1 MASERLTERM
11 VRQAKT
17 TGVLVDGN
25 GLRLRVSVRQTDAGA
40 VVRKSWI
47 VRVKVKGGALRELG
61 LGSADTLGLADAR
74 LRAKA
79 ARQLARDGADPLERR
94 KEEEAQRIADAA
106 KALTFK
112 QCADLYVAAHTS
124 GWRSAKHRQQWV
136 NTLATYAYPV
146 CGDLPVAKV
155 DRGHVAAVL
164 DPIWSVKEETARRV
178 RGRMESVLQWAED
191 RGYRSGDNPARARKT
206 MPKRAK
212 AVDHHAALPFADAP
226 AFWTTLSNRPGVGAL
241 ALRFAILTAARTGEV
256 IGMDWREVDL
266 EARVWTVAA
275 SRMKAKRDHRVP
287 LSAPALA
294 LLRTLGP
301 KPAGPVFALSNM
313 ALLMTLR
320 RMGRSDLT
328 AHGFRSTFRD
338 WAAERT
344 AFPREVAEAALA
356 HAVGDKVEAAY
367 RRGDLFDK
375 RRRLMDAW
383 ASYLATPQAARS
395 AKVVAIKRSGS
406 PRDCS

>member
-1 MASERLTERM
+1 MAVERLTERM
-11 VRQAKT
+11 VKQAKT

-47 VRVKVKGGALRELG
+47 VRVKVKGGPLRELG

-74 LRAKA
+74 VRAKA

-94 KEEEAQRIADAA
+94 KAEEAQRIADAA
-106 KALTFK
+106 KAMTFK
-112 QCADLYVAAHTS
+112 QCAERYVAAHANS
-124 GWRSAKHRQQWV
+124 WRSAKHRQQWI
-136 NTLATYAYPV
+136 NTLAAYAYPV

-212 AVDHHAALPFADAP
+212 PVDHHAALPFAEAP
-226 AFWTTLSNRPGVGAL
+226 GFWTTLAARPGVGAL

-256 IGMDWREVDL
+256 IGMDWREVDFD
-266 EARVWTVAA
+266 ARVWTVPAN
-275 SRMKAKRDHRVP
+275 RMKAKREHRAP

-294 LLRTLGP
+294 LLRMLGP

-320 RMGRSDLT
+320 RMGRGDLT

-375 RRRLMDAW
+375 RRKLMDAW
-383 ASYLATPQAARS
+383 AGYLGTPQVS
-395 AKVVAIKRSGS
+395 GAKVVAIKTKTAG
-406 PRDCS
+406 